1 MLIRQM
7 NISHD
12 MPRVRD
18 IRDAQGVSLLAF
30 KTRSGV
36 VVATRARIDAGGGTL
51 ACVRS
56 SDSPQPCA

>member
-1 MLIRQM
+1 VVIRQM

-12 MPRVRD
+12 MPRVHNRL
-18 IRDAQGVSLLAF
+18 DAQGVSLQAL
-30 KTRSGV
+30 KTRSSV
-36 VVATRARIDAGGGTL
+36 AVATRARIDAGGGTL